1 MKGTLNV
8 WDILFK
14 QTNPTLTMQ
23 VSSFTSRS
31 VASPAGQVVMPIIV
45 RPPLPINLMPYTFY
59 CFSGH
64 YIENDFPE
72 QKKIAMI
79 HTLFISCM

>member
-31 VASPAGQVVMPIIV
+31 VASPAGQVASPAGQVVMPIIV
-45 RPPLPINLMPYTFY
+45 RPPLPINLMP
-59 CFSGH
+59 
-64 YIENDFPE
+64 
-72 QKKIAMI
+72 
-79 HTLFISCM
+79 